1 MVTNKKAKQ
10 HLNYCIARTRS
21 LPHVCGLLGGQHVL
35 MVMVLILG
43 PVLAGSV
50 VLPVVGAVVA
60 VVIAV
65 AASVIAVP
73 ALELVRRRLLV
84 VVILVMVVAVASHSL
99 RSLALEAA

>member
-1 MVTNKKAKQ
+1 
-10 HLNYCIARTRS
+10 
-21 LPHVCGLLGGQHVL
+21 
-35 MVMVLILG
+35 MVLILG

-73 ALELVRRRLLV
+73 TLELVRRRLLV

>member
-1 MVTNKKAKQ
+1 MGQ
-10 HLNYCIARTRS
+10 HCIARTRS
-21 LPHVCGLLGGQHVL
+21 LPHVCGLLAGQHVL
-35 MVMVLILG
+35 MVVLILG

-65 AASVIAVP
+65 ATAIIAVP
-73 ALELVRRRLLV
+73 PLELRLMRLLV
-84 VVILVMVVAVASHSL
+84 VVVVIMVMVVAVAAPSL